1 MHSIPGTT
9 RIKTAR
15 IMRADARNLPWKD
28 FQKEI
33 ADDHYFY
40 VRSCIRQNF
49 FPGAE
54 HYFLKILDE
63 NFGKD
68 ICTDPRHTTC
78 TGIAYHVD
86 LTRLETTM
94 TVIARQ
100 FALMSEAGYENM
112 VISCVTSFGL
122 YNETLELWEHHP
134 DLEARIRDYL
144 FKATGREF
152 TVPRNMVH
160 GSDIIYKFKD
170 QIASESPYRLV
181 NHETGRPLT
190 VVDHI
195 GCHYAKMFPRKG
207 VGGAEYPQVLAGL
220 AEALGGSV
228 VDYRERRMCCGFGFR
243 QYFIQSSRGYSLS
256 CMYRKM
262 KAMEPFRPDLIL
274 TNCPGCNLFFDR
286 WQYVIGEQTGETFG
300 QDGAGIPVLTHE
312 ELAALC
318 MGYDPWDIGLQM
330 HQVGV
335 EPLLD
340 KMGIAWDRK
349 RKYSGRGGN
358 HLGEPAM
365 PEIMK
370 VF

>member
-1 MHSIPGTT
+1 
-9 RIKTAR
+9 
-15 IMRADARNLPWKD
+15 MRADANRLPWRD

-33 ADDHYFY
+33 AEDRYFF

-54 HYFLKILDE
+54 QAFLRILKE
-63 NFGKD
+63 NLGKD
-68 ICTDPRHTTC
+68 IHTDPRHTTC

-100 FALMSEAGYENM
+100 FALMNQAGYENM

-122 YNETLELWEHHP
+122 YNEVLELWEHHP
-134 DLEARIRDYL
+134 ELEARIRDYL
-144 FKATGREF
+144 YRATGREF
-152 TVPRNMVH
+152 RIPENMVH
-160 GSDIIYKFKD
+160 ASDILYRFR
-170 QIASESPYRLV
+170 QEIADRSPYRLV
-181 NHETGRPLT
+181 NPEPGQPLS
-190 VVDHI
+190 VIDHI
-195 GCHYAKMFPRKG
+195 GCHYARMFPYRG

-220 AEALGGSV
+220 AESLGGRV
-228 VDYRERRMCCGFGFR
+228 VDYPERRMCCGFGFR
-243 QYFIQSSRGYSLS
+243 QYFIRSNRGYSLS

-262 KAMEPFRPDLIL
+262 KALEPCHPDLIL

-300 QDGAGIPVLTHE
+300 QEGAGIPVLSHE

-318 MGYDPWDIGLQM
+318 LGYDPWDIGLQM
-330 HQVGV
+330 HQVSV

-340 KMGIAWDRK
+340 KMGVRWDK
-349 RKYSGRGGN
+349 KSKYTGPGGIP
-358 HLGEPAM
+358 LAEPEI

-370 VF
+370 VW

>member
-1 MHSIPGTT
+1 
-9 RIKTAR
+9 
-15 IMRADARNLPWKD
+15 MRADANRLPWRD

-33 ADDHYFY
+33 AEDRYFF

-54 HYFLKILDE
+54 QAFLRILKE
-63 NFGKD
+63 NLGKD
-68 ICTDPRHTTC
+68 IHTDPRHTTC

-100 FALMSEAGYENM
+100 FALMNEAGYENM

-122 YNETLELWEHHP
+122 YNEVLELWEHHP
-134 DLEARIRDYL
+134 ELEARIRDYL
-144 FKATGREF
+144 YRATGREF
-152 TVPRNMVH
+152 RIPENMVH
-160 GSDIIYKFKD
+160 ASDILYRFR
-170 QIASESPYRLV
+170 QEIADRSPYRLV
-181 NHETGRPLT
+181 NPETGQPLS
-190 VVDHI
+190 VIDHI
-195 GCHYAKMFPRKG
+195 GCHYARMFPYRG

-220 AEALGGSV
+220 AESLGGRV
-228 VDYRERRMCCGFGFR
+228 VDYPERRMCCGFGFR
-243 QYFIQSSRGYSLS
+243 QYFIRSNRGYSLS

-262 KAMEPFRPDLIL
+262 KALEPCHPDLIL

-300 QDGAGIPVLTHE
+300 QEGAGIPVLSHE

-318 MGYDPWDIGLQM
+318 LGYDPWDIGLQM
-330 HQVGV
+330 HQVSV

-340 KMGIAWDRK
+340 KMGVRWDK
-349 RKYSGRGGN
+349 KSKYTGPGGIP
-358 HLGEPAM
+358 LAEPEI

-370 VF
+370 VW